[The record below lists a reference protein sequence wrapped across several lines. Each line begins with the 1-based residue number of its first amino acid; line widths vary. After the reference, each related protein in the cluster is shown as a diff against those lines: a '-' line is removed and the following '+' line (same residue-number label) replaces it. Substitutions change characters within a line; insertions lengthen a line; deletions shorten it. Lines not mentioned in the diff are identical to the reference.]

1 MSSDHHPPV
10 TPERI
15 IEVDD
20 LDDPRLADY
29 RNVREA
35 QLRKSDTF
43 IAESDV
49 VLRVLIERGRFPIRS
64 LFIARRRL
72 AKVAALIASLP
83 DEVPIYVAAKELL
96 NDVVGFS
103 IHRGILA
110 AGQRLPVPSPAQL
123 LDALPPITPQRV
135 VVLQGLTNHDNV
147 GGIFRNA
154 AAFGAAA
161 VLYDRHTCDPLYRK
175 AIRVSVGGAL
185 FVPFARAES
194 SHELLAALAERGYLN
209 VALSPQPSALP
220 LSALPQHPGLRGKV
234 ALWLG
239 SEGPGL
245 TAEVMERADVLVK
258 IAMAAGFDSLNVAT
272 TSGIALHGLYIAQQC
287 ETLPLSHQTGAATIS

>member
-1 MSSDHHPPV
+1 MSNSDPTSATAV
-10 TPERI
+10 AAERS
-15 IEVDD
+15 IEVAA

-29 RNVREA
+29 RHVRERV
-35 QLRKSDTF
+35 LRQDGTF

-72 AKVAALIASLP
+72 AKVAPLLARLP
-83 DEVPIYVAAKELL
+83 EDVPIYVGERALL
-96 NDVVGFS
+96 NEVVGFS

-110 AGQRLPVPSPAQL
+110 AGQRLPVPDAATL
-123 LDALPPITPQRV
+123 LDELKSTSPQRL

-147 GGIFRNA
+147 GGVFRNA

-161 VLYDRHTCDPLYRK
+161 VVYDKYTCDPLYRK

-185 FVPFARAES
+185 VVPFARAQS
-194 SHELLAALAERGYLN
+194 SETLLVSLRARGYLN
-209 VALSPQPSALP
+209 VALSPLATALP
-220 LSALPQHPGLRGKV
+220 VTALQQHPRIGGKV

-245 TAEVMERADVLVK
+245 TAAVMAQADVLVK
-258 IAMAAGFDSLNVAT
+258 VTMAAGFDSLNVAT
-272 TSGIALHGLYIAQQC
+272 TSGIALHRLFSAQRLRAIGC
-287 ETLPLSHQTGAATIS
+287 EH